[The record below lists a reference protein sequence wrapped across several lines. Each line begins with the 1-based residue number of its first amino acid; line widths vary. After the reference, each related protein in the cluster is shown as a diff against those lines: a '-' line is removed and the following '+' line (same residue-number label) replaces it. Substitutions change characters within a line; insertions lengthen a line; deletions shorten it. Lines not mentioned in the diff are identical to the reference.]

1 LYRGGRKGRDLWLG
15 GLGRGNVMD
24 FLLEPLQCL
33 ADSFS
38 YLRQF
43 SRTENNEDDDEND
56 DQF

>member
-1 LYRGGRKGRDLWLG
+1 
-15 GLGRGNVMD
+15 MD